1 MNEDF
6 EKNFDANS
14 NQNTDEVKYENAY
27 RPPVY
32 AEQQPTYPAQYSQQ
46 GTNYVADNAQYY
58 GNPNAIPSAVYSTPK
73 KQKPESSGK
82 GIKAMAC
89 VLGGVAIMLCT
100 VLCCSIFMN
109 ASDNIRPD
117 KSSSVS
123 QSGDNDSKDD
133 KGSSNKEDD
142 NESSNGSDSKT
153 DLSVENTDSDD
164 KDLDVGS
171 WIELSSKGEALTIP
185 QVVEKVMPSV
195 VGISTTVEYQ
205 YNYGFQS
212 GTTTG
217 TATGTGVIMSE
228 DGYII
233 TNAHVVDS
241 GVEFTVILLET
252 NEEYPAKLIAAD
264 EQADLAVLKIEAENL
279 TPAEFG
285 DSSELVVGETA
296 IAIGNPLG
304 FELSGSVTCGIISAL
319 NREITVDDRTMTL
332 IQTDAAIN
340 SGNSGGPLVNCY
352 GQVIGINSIKMSSS
366 YTSTSIEG
374 LGFAI
379 PSNEMTNIVNDLLTH
394 GYVTGRPKLGINC
407 VDVTESVSSM
417 YNLPV
422 GAYVRSFSE
431 DSAAEAAGVKAG
443 DVIVAVNGTD
453 ISSTEELN
461 QVKNE
466 FSAGDVLT
474 LTVVRN
480 GQEIEIDVVLRE
492 QGDSN

>member
-1 MNEDF
+1 MNE
-6 EKNFDANS
+6 NFD
-14 NQNTDEVKYENAY
+14 QKPTQGTDESKFDSTYQQQY
-27 RPPVY
+27 Y
-32 AEQQPTYPAQYSQQ
+32 AEQRPPYPTQHPQQ
-46 GTNYVADNAQYY
+46 NSDYTANTQYY
-58 GNPNAIPSAVYSTPK
+58 GNPSAIPSAVYSAPK
-73 KQKPESSGK
+73 KQKPENSGK

-89 VLGGVAIMLCT
+89 VLGGIAIMLCT

-109 ASDNIRPD
+109 ATDDIRPD
-117 KSSSVS
+117 KAPSSS
-123 QSGDNDSKDD
+123 QSESDKED
-133 KGSSNKEDD
+133 KGSSSKADKDD
-142 NESSNGSDSKT
+142 NVKSEADASA
-153 DLSVENTDSDD
+153 ENTDSSD

-185 QVVEKVMPSV
+185 QVVQKVMPSV
-195 VGISTTVEYQ
+195 VGISTTVEYE

-212 GTTTG
+212 GTTTA
-217 TATGTGVIMSE
+217 TATGTGVVMSE

-252 NEEYPAKLIAAD
+252 NEEYPAELIAAD
-264 EQADLAVLKIEAENL
+264 EQADLAVLKIDAKNL

-366 YTSTSIEG
+366 YSETTIEG

-379 PSNEMTNIVNDLLTH
+379 PSNEMKTIVDDLLTH
-394 GYVTGRPKLGINC
+394 GYVTGRPQLGISC

-431 DSAAEAAGVKAG
+431 KSAAEAAGVMVG
-443 DVIVAVNGTD
+443 DVIVAANGTE

-461 QVKNE
+461 IIKNE

-492 QGDSN
+492 QGDNN